1 MKRFLVMMTALVFL
15 ASGCTA
21 DPAASADSAQM
32 SLEEG
37 QMRTICNLSVYDCY
51 YLNVAK
57 FFQEDAEKGILFFP
71 DKDKRFWIEYS
82 GIIQVGIDVDKMKV
96 AVDGTRVTVELPPA
110 KIMGYEIDEASLT
123 PDSFIVDKDSAD
135 VTAADE
141 QAALQQAQE
150 ELIAQASSDTVML
163 EQARQRAQT
172 LLEEYIRGIAAACNQ
187 TFTVEWVYLNES
199 GEEISRSTTTLSG
212 VQ

>member
-1 MKRFLVMMTALVFL
+1 MKARLPKGYGGGAGNVNDMVRK
-15 ASGCTA
+15 
-21 DPAASADSAQM
+21 AQKM
-32 SLEEG
+32 QEE
-37 QMRTICNLSVYDCY
+37 M
-51 YLNVAK
+51 
-57 FFQEDAEKGILFFP
+57 
-71 DKDKRFWIEYS
+71 
-82 GIIQVGIDVDKMKV
+82 
-96 AVDGTRVTVELPPA
+96 
-110 KIMGYEIDEASLT
+110 
-123 PDSFIVDKDSAD
+123 
-135 VTAADE
+135 
-141 QAALQQAQE
+141 QQAQE

>member
-21 DPAASADSAQM
+21 DPAASAASAQM

-51 YLNVAK
+51 YHNVAK
-57 FFQEDAEKGILFFP
+57 FFQEDAEKGILFLP

-82 GIIQVGIDVDKMKV
+82 GIIQ
-96 AVDGTRVTVELPPA
+96 LPPA